1 MDTTGTGF
9 YRPLKDDEATF
20 EMQRYHRGNYARI
33 ALAGIRLFNGVAA
46 LFFPQ
51 ILARRLGVDIA
62 RNPAILYVFRL
73 FGVRT
78 IIIGAELLSPIPATV
93 AEALRTAVIIHASD
107 TLAAAWAGLQ
117 RQLPWRSAITVTLIS
132 TINTV
137 LAILA
142 QPARSCNGSQRSRKA

>member
-1 MDTTGTGF
+1 MDTTSTSF

-20 EMQRYHRGNYARI
+20 EMQRNRRGDYARI
-33 ALAGIRLFNGVAA
+33 VLGGIRLFNGATA

-51 ILARRLGVDIA
+51 VLARRLGVDTT

-78 IIIGAELLSPIPATV
+78 VIIGAALLSPVPATV

-107 TLAAAWAGLQ
+107 TLAAVWAGLQ

-142 QPARSCNGSQRSRKA
+142 QPTRPCNGSQRSRKV